1 MQNYCKTK
9 ISSIPFPE
17 FGTLEKVN
25 FSSTNTSKPFNAKNY
40 HKIFRRVFHSKRMLS
55 IFTKKAMAKK
65 FSLDKGKI
73 RVLLLEGIHESAVSS
88 FKQAGYTN
96 IEYSK
101 SALDPADLEKKIKDI
116 HIIGIRS
123 RTQLTSDILK
133 KAKKLFAIGCFS
145 IGTNQVDLASA
156 KEYGIPVFN
165 APFSNTR
172 SVAELVLAEIIL
184 LMRGIP
190 EKNAAAHRGEWL
202 KIARNSFEVRGKNLG
217 IVGYGHIGSQVSI
230 LAEALGMNVFY
241 YDIEKQLSLGK
252 AISCQSLGELLKV
265 SDAVTLHVPETE
277 LTMNMISADQ
287 LKLMKKNAVLLNA
300 SRGSVV
306 DYNALAA
313 FLKSGHLSGAAADV
327 FPKEPASNDE
337 GFFSELQ
344 EFDNVILTP
353 HIGGSTS
360 EAQENIGF
368 EVTDKLIRY
377 SDNGSTIGAVNFPQI
392 SLQQNLNKQ
401 RFLHIHKNVPGM
413 LRNINLIFTDKEI
426 NIAAQF
432 LQTDADIGYVIID
445 TESELSELISKELK
459 NIPNTIR
466 ARMLY

>member
-1 MQNYCKTK
+1 MVKRFSFDKSK
-9 ISSIPFPE
+9 I
-17 FGTLEKVN
+17 K
-25 FSSTNTSKPFNAKNY
+25 
-40 HKIFRRVFHSKRMLS
+40 
-55 IFTKKAMAKK
+55 
-65 FSLDKGKI
+65 
-73 RVLLLEGIHESAVSS
+73 VLLLEGIHESALSA
-88 FKQAGYTN
+88 FKAAGYTN

-101 SALDPADLEKKIKDI
+101 SALDPVELEQKIKDI
-116 HIIGIRS
+116 HVIGIRS
-123 RTQLTSDILK
+123 RTHLTADILK

-145 IGTNQVDLASA
+145 IGTNQVDLQAA
-156 KEYGIPVFN
+156 KQLGIPVFN

-184 LMRGIP
+184 LMRGVP

-202 KIARNSFEVRGKNLG
+202 KAAQNSFEVRGKNLG

-252 AISCQSLGELLKV
+252 AISCNTLEELLKI

-277 LTMNMISADQ
+277 LTKNMISNDQ
-287 LKLMKKNAVLLNA
+287 LALMKKNAVLLNA
-300 SRGSVV
+300 SRGTVV
-306 DYNALAA
+306 DYDALSRA
-313 FLKSGHLSGAAADV
+313 LQSKHLAGAAADV
-327 FPKEPASNDE
+327 FPSEPASNNE
-337 GFFSELQ
+337 RFVSELQ
-344 EFDNVILTP
+344 QFDNVILTP

-368 EVTDKLIRY
+368 EVTEKMIRY

-426 NIAAQF
+426 NIAAQY

-445 TESELSELISKELK
+445 TESDLGELILKELK
-459 NIPNTIR
+459 KIPNTIR
-466 ARMLY
+466 SRMLY